1 MNNTDRHC
9 DTCNDSY
16 YMTEKNPS
24 GGKEL
29 VRLQHCRNTV
39 YNSPAYAGE
48 IEKMKRELLKLRRE
62 VGDTDAATPR
72 MQEIMD
78 EYYW

>member
-1 MNNTDRHC
+1 MRPDRIRL
-9 DTCNDSY
+9 
-16 YMTEKNPS
+16 PS
-24 GGKEL
+24 RRRGSSTICCPTPTK
-29 VRLQHCRNTV
+29 TIT
-39 YNSPAYAGE
+39 STIPPAYAGE

>member
-1 MNNTDRHC
+1 M
-9 DTCNDSY
+9 TC
-16 YMTEKNPS
+16 
-24 GGKEL
+24 
-29 VRLQHCRNTV
+29 
-39 YNSPAYAGE
+39 SPTPTKTITSTIPRYAGE

-72 MQEIMD
+72 MQEILD

>member
-1 MNNTDRHC
+1 MLGSPHEDHN
-9 DTCNDSY
+9 
-16 YMTEKNPS
+16 
-24 GGKEL
+24 
-29 VRLQHCRNTV
+29 V